1 MMRGLR
7 PFLRDARG
15 AAAAEMALM
24 LPLLVVMLFV
34 TFEGGYFLWNEHKV
48 VKGVRDGARYAGR
61 LDFSKYGCG
70 VEDDPLTE
78 EDEGVPPSVDGA
90 VIGSI
95 KNLTRTGRLTG
106 GTAAVAGWQDA
117 HVAVS
122 VNCATGQGGLYDSV
136 SGNAPR
142 VTVDAS
148 VPYPSSPLTDL
159 VGVLGFDT
167 TGISLNASAQSAVM
181 GL

>member
-1 MMRGLR
+1 MI
-7 PFLRDARG
+7 ARFIRERR
-15 AAAAEMALM
+15 ASAAAEFALALPMM
-24 LPLLVVMLFV
+24 LVLMFGGFEAGNYML
-34 TFEGGYFLWNEHKV
+34 TEHKV
-48 VKGVRDGARYAGR
+48 IKGVRDGARYAGR

-78 EDEGVPPSVDGA
+78 EDEGVPASVDGA